1 LHEALIE
8 DVLLYGE
15 SAMERENI
23 QRNSTIDTIKAI
35 GIISII
41 IGHSVT
47 RLPITHIN
55 IGQFVYLFHITIFFF
70 VAGFTYSEKYDNNL
84 PLFFGRRF
92 MGVYP
97 KYICYNTLFVFLHNT
112 LSRLSLISAA
122 PYTFSD
128 LMIWLSAGFAM
139 HTNETMLGAFWFLP
153 VLVVSCVLF
162 ALARSASV
170 HVSFIIKK
178 RMSFHISM
186 IVFIALYSAA
196 GLYFNYMGR
205 YLTYHI
211 QTSFLAA
218 PFIYIGFLVKQQYNR
233 YIKYFCRLGYLISA
247 ALLYFVVAVFGFQ
260 IELSVNCI
268 ISPLLFYPVSLLG
281 IYFCM
286 ALATT
291 IQHHPR
297 ISKVMAY
304 IGKNSFHYMALHF
317 IMFKLVDLISVEL
330 FRSSPEVLSVFPHSY
345 EYGLLYVLAS
355 LAMITPILLIY
366 EKAKKRF
373 MAMNQ

>member
-1 LHEALIE
+1 
-8 DVLLYGE
+8 
-15 SAMERENI
+15 
-23 QRNSTIDTIKAI
+23 
-35 GIISII
+35 
-41 IGHSVT
+41 
-47 RLPITHIN
+47 
-55 IGQFVYLFHITIFFF
+55 
-70 VAGFTYSEKYDNNL
+70 
-84 PLFFGRRF
+84 
-92 MGVYP
+92 
-97 KYICYNTLFVFLHNT
+97 
-112 LSRLSLISAA
+112 
-122 PYTFSD
+122 
-128 LMIWLSAGFAM
+128 
-139 HTNETMLGAFWFLP
+139 
-153 VLVVSCVLF
+153 
-162 ALARSASV
+162 
-170 HVSFIIKK
+170 
-178 RMSFHISM
+178 M